1 MNYLESTPYIHSLR
15 PARNLGRVYAQN
27 FGFLFSG
34 SLLPKMS
41 SSLSCGCSFSEL
53 CPRHVLTSKI
63 IWDTFFV
70 VYRSPTKLAG
80 TCPQAKCKRLHEI
93 IFLLP
98 ESSPL
103 SLNSA
108 VIWDIEFLLIKK
120 LLKKK
125 TAAFNFV
132 SFPFIYSSLHLI
144 NTLYKAL
151 CWVSL
156 WNQKRGIALTFKKFE
171 I

>member
-15 PARNLGRVYAQN
+15 PARNLSRVYAQTS
-27 FGFLFSG
+27 GFLFSG

-53 CPRHVLTSKI
+53 CPLHVLTNKI

-70 VYRSPTKLAG
+70 VYRSPTKQAG
-80 TCPQAKCKRLHEI
+80 TCPQAKCKRLHEF
-93 IFLLP
+93 IFFLP

-120 LLKKK
+120 LMHL
-125 TAAFNFV
+125 TLSPFH
-132 SFPFIYSSLHLI
+132 SFIIPSFD
-144 NTLYKAL
+144 
-151 CWVSL
+151 
-156 WNQKRGIALTFKKFE
+156 
-171 I
+171 